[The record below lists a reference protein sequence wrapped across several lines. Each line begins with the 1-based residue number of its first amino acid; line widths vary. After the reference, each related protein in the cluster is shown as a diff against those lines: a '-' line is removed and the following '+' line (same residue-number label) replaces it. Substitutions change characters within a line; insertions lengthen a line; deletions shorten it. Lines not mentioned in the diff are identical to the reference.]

1 MKKAYVKNSE
11 LLQSQNFRIEVPY
24 HYKDNAGYKKDFD
37 AISYSSWSLSD
48 AKILHVKLLY
58 DKSVIILECV
68 NIFISNFNKEY
79 CENLIFQYIL
89 LHPDKMLTNKMIKD
103 IILKNVS

>member
-11 LLQSQNFRIEVPY
+11 LLQSPNFRIEVSY

-48 AKILHVKLLY
+48 VKILHVKLFF

-89 LHPDKMLTNKMIKD
+89 LHPDKTLTNKMIRD